1 MIVAEWFSG
10 YFLGQLVME
19 WQVVFWPK
27 RAIDYGVINSIFAKI

>member
-1 MIVAEWFSG
+1 MIVVEWLSG
-10 YFLGQLVME
+10 YFLAKFTME

>member
-10 YFLGQLVME
+10 YFRAQFAME
-19 WQVVFWPK
+19 WQAVFWPE